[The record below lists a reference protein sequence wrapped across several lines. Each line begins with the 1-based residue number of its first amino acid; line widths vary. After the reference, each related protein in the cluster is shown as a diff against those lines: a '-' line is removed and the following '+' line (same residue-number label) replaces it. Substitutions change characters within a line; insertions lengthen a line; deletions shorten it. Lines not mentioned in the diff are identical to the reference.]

1 MARINLLPW
10 REERRKEQQREFG
23 VMVAG
28 GVVITGLLVLMA
40 HMTVDGWI
48 DQQNARNEILN
59 KEIVAVEK
67 KIKEIEDIDRQRDD
81 LIQRMK
87 VIQDLQ
93 ESRPKI
99 VHLVDELLEVM
110 PVGSYLTGLKQEGDK
125 VTLDGKAQSNARV
138 SAIMRAIENDK
149 TTPWID
155 KPDLKVIVDKD
166 RNTSGLY
173 VFTMGLQQ
181 TSPNAEPETTKEA
194 KK

>member
-28 GVVITGLLVLMA
+28 GVVISGLLLGLA
-40 HMTVDGWI
+40 HMTVQDWT
-48 DQQNARNEILN
+48 DQQGVRNKLLQDEITQ
-59 KEIVAVEK
+59 VEN

-81 LIQRMK
+81 LLQRMK

-99 VHLVDELLEVM
+99 VHLVDELLDVL
-110 PVGSYLTGLKQEGDK
+110 PVGSYLTSLKQENDK

-138 SAIMRAIENDK
+138 SAIMRAIESDK
-149 TTPWID
+149 ATPWID

-166 RNTSGLY
+166 RNQSGLF

-181 TSPNAEPETTKEA
+181 SSPTKDETENSK
-194 KK
+194 

>member
-1 MARINLLPW
+1 MAHINLLPW

-28 GVVITGLLVLMA
+28 GVVISALLVGLA
-40 HMTVDGWI
+40 HMTVQDWT
-48 DQQNARNEILN
+48 DQQAGRNKQLQDEI
-59 KEIVAVEK
+59 AQVEK
-67 KIKEIEDIDRQRDD
+67 KIKEIEDIDRQRED
-81 LIQRMK
+81 LVQRMK

-99 VHLVDELLEVM
+99 VHLVDELLDVL
-110 PVGSYLTGLKQEGDK
+110 PVGSYLTSLKQENDK

-149 TTPWID
+149 VTPWID

-166 RNTSGLY
+166 RNQSGLF

-181 TSPNAEPETTKEA
+181 TSPHKDEAENSK
-194 KK
+194 